1 MSISPS
7 VRDLGQV
14 REYRQIFANSFLG
27 NACHK
32 PWSRIVYSVP
42 YPGIARLRVGG
53 SASPDDGWQLWLG
66 LPVVEWSDTS
76 ITVASRYIRST
87 QDHGL
92 GSFLATP
99 LVIGD
104 WRESVI
110 GRDCRFDLILSSRPA
125 SPTRETFTVPRF
137 QQLSNPILT
146 NMHITVGQGY

>member
-42 YPGIARLRVGG
+42 YPGIARLRIGG

-104 WRESVI
+104 WRESVESMGWYHSFLASRRRI
-110 GRDCRFDLILSSRPA
+110 QNSRPA
-125 SPTRETFTVPRF
+125 STSSVRLLFE
-137 QQLSNPILT
+137 
-146 NMHITVGQGY
+146 G